1 MYTVREIKERTET
14 FFSQKNVPNAKLDTD
29 ILIAHSLGMKRLD
42 LYLDMERPLTEQ
54 QLDVLRPL
62 VKRRATREPIQYII
76 GSTDF
81 YGLTLKVD
89 SRALV
94 PRQETEELVDRIVTR
109 LSEAPKRILD
119 LGTGS
124 GAIAFALASKYPEAC
139 ITAIDSST
147 GAIAL
152 ALENATTLDFVD
164 RVKIIEG
171 NWWSPIADDE
181 SFDLIVSNPPY
192 LTEAEMRSAEPE
204 VVDYEPQEALVAGH
218 DGLNDLRIL
227 LEGAP
232 KYLCATGLLAME
244 TGIAQSESLTAMAT
258 IAGLTC
264 ECIEDLN
271 ERPRFFFAAPKHA

>member
-1 MYTVREIKERTET
+1 MHTVREIKERTET

-89 SRALV
+89 SRALI

-164 RVKIIEG
+164 RVRIIEG

>member
-244 TGIAQSESLTAMAT
+244 TGIAQSESLRAMAA

-271 ERPRFFFAAPKHA
+271 ERPRFFFATPKHA

>member
-1 MYTVREIKERTET
+1 MHTVREIKERTET
-14 FFSQKNVPNAKLDTD
+14 FLSQKNVPNAKLDTD

-54 QLDVLRPL
+54 QLDMLRPL
-62 VKRRATREPIQYII
+62 VKRRATREPLQYII

-89 SRALV
+89 SRALI
-94 PRQETEELVDRIVTR
+94 PRQETEELVDRIVAR

-152 ALENATTLDFVD
+152 ALENATALDLAD
-164 RVKIIEG
+164 RVRIIEG
-171 NWWSPIADDE
+171 NWWSPIVDE
-181 SFDLIVSNPPY
+181 ASFDLIVSNPPY

-244 TGIAQSESLTAMAT
+244 TGIAQSESLTAMAV

-271 ERPRFFFAAPKHA
+271 ERPRFFFATPKDS

>member
-1 MYTVREIKERTET
+1 MHTVREIKERTET

-62 VKRRATREPIQYII
+62 VKRRATREPLQYII

-89 SRALV
+89 SRALI
-94 PRQETEELVDRIVTR
+94 PRQETEELVDRIVAW

-124 GAIAFALASKYPEAC
+124 GAIAFALASKYPEAY

-164 RVKIIEG
+164 RVRIIEG

-244 TGIAQSESLTAMAT
+244 TGIAQRESLTAMAT

-271 ERPRFFFAAPKHA
+271 ERPRFFFAIPKHA

>member
-1 MYTVREIKERTET
+1 MHTVREIKERTET

-54 QLDVLRPL
+54 QLDMLRPL
-62 VKRRATREPIQYII
+62 VKRRATREPLQYII

-89 SRALV
+89 SRALI
-94 PRQETEELVDRIVTR
+94 PRQETEELVDRIVAR
-109 LSEAPKRILD
+109 LTEAPKRILD

-152 ALENATTLDFVD
+152 ALENATALDLAD
-164 RVKIIEG
+164 RVRIIEG
-171 NWWSPIADDE
+171 NWWSPIVDE
-181 SFDLIVSNPPY
+181 ASFDLIVSNPPY

-204 VVDYEPQEALVAGH
+204 VLDYEPQEALVAGH

-232 KYLCATGLLAME
+232 KYLCATGLLAIE
-244 TGIAQSESLTAMAT
+244 TGIAQSESLTAMAA

-271 ERPRFFFAAPKHA
+271 ERPRFFFASPKHS

>member
-29 ILIAHSLGMKRLD
+29 ILIAHSLSMKRLD

-89 SRALV
+89 SRALI
-94 PRQETEELVDRIVTR
+94 PRQETEELVDRIVAR

-152 ALENATTLDFVD
+152 ALENATAQDLAD
-164 RVKIIEG
+164 RVRIIEG

-192 LTEAEMRSAEPE
+192 LTEAEMQSAEPE
-204 VVDYEPQEALVAGH
+204 VVDYEPQEALVAGY

-271 ERPRFFFAAPKHA
+271 ERPRFFFATPSHA

>member
-62 VKRRATREPIQYII
+62 VKRRATREPLQYII

-94 PRQETEELVDRIVTR
+94 PRQETEELVDRIVAR

-164 RVKIIEG
+164 RVRIIEG

-204 VVDYEPQEALVAGH
+204 VVDYEPREALVAGY

-244 TGIAQSESLTAMAT
+244 TGIAQSESLTAMAA

-271 ERPRFFFAAPKHA
+271 ERPRFFFATPKHS

>member
-54 QLDVLRPL
+54 QLDVLRQL

-164 RVKIIEG
+164 RVRIIEG

-244 TGIAQSESLTAMAT
+244 TGIAQSESLTAMAA

-271 ERPRFFFAAPKHA
+271 ERPRFFFATPKHA

>member
-1 MYTVREIKERTET
+1 MHTVREIKERTEI

-62 VKRRATREPIQYII
+62 VKRRATREPLQYII

-94 PRQETEELVDRIVTR
+94 PRQETEELVDRIVAR

-164 RVKIIEG
+164 RVRIIEG

-204 VVDYEPQEALVAGH
+204 VVDYEPREALVAGY

-244 TGIAQSESLTAMAT
+244 TGIAQSESLTAMAA

-271 ERPRFFFAAPKHA
+271 ERPRFFFATPKHS

>member
-164 RVKIIEG
+164 RVRIIEG

-271 ERPRFFFAAPKHA
+271 ERPRFFFATPKHA

>member
-1 MYTVREIKERTET
+1 MHTVREIKERTEI

-164 RVKIIEG
+164 RVRIIEG
-171 NWWSPIADDE
+171 NWWSPILDE
-181 SFDLIVSNPPY
+181 ASFDLIVSNPPY

-271 ERPRFFFAAPKHA
+271 ERPRFFFATPKHA

>member
-1 MYTVREIKERTET
+1 MHTVREIKERTET

-54 QLDVLRPL
+54 QLDMLRPL
-62 VKRRATREPIQYII
+62 VKRRATREPLQYII

-89 SRALV
+89 SRALI
-94 PRQETEELVDRIVTR
+94 PRQETEELVDRIVAR
-109 LSEAPKRILD
+109 LTEAPKRILD

-152 ALENATTLDFVD
+152 ALENATALDLAD
-164 RVKIIEG
+164 RVRIIEG
-171 NWWSPIADDE
+171 NWWSPIVDE
-181 SFDLIVSNPPY
+181 ASFDLIVSNPPY

-204 VVDYEPQEALVAGH
+204 VLDYEPQEALVAGH

-244 TGIAQSESLTAMAT
+244 TGIAQSESLTAMAA

-271 ERPRFFFAAPKHA
+271 ERPRFFFASPKDS

>member
-1 MYTVREIKERTET
+1 MHTVREIKERTET

-62 VKRRATREPIQYII
+62 VKRRATREPLQYII

-89 SRALV
+89 SRALI
-94 PRQETEELVDRIVTR
+94 PRQETEELVDRIVAR

-164 RVKIIEG
+164 RVRIIEG

-244 TGIAQSESLTAMAT
+244 TGIAQRESLTAMAT
-258 IAGLTC
+258 ISGLTC

-271 ERPRFFFAAPKHA
+271 ERPRFFFAIPKHA

>member
-62 VKRRATREPIQYII
+62 VKRRATREPLQYII

-89 SRALV
+89 SRALI
-94 PRQETEELVDRIVTR
+94 PRQETEELVNRIVTR

-271 ERPRFFFAAPKHA
+271 ERPRFFFATPNHA

>member
-1 MYTVREIKERTET
+1 MHTVREIKERTET

-62 VKRRATREPIQYII
+62 VKRRATREPLQYII

-89 SRALV
+89 SRALI
-94 PRQETEELVDRIVTR
+94 PRQETEELVDRIVAR

-164 RVKIIEG
+164 RVRIIEG

-244 TGIAQSESLTAMAT
+244 TGIAQRESLTAMAAK
-258 IAGLTC
+258 AGLTC

-271 ERPRFFFAAPKHA
+271 ERPRFFFATPKHA

>member
-1 MYTVREIKERTET
+1 MHTVREIKERTET

-54 QLDVLRPL
+54 QLDMLRPL
-62 VKRRATREPIQYII
+62 VKRRATREPLQYII

-89 SRALV
+89 SRALI
-94 PRQETEELVDRIVTR
+94 PRQETEELVDRIVAR
-109 LSEAPKRILD
+109 LTEAPKRILD

-152 ALENATTLDFVD
+152 ALENATALDLAD
-164 RVKIIEG
+164 RVRIIEG
-171 NWWSPIADDE
+171 NWWSPIVDE
-181 SFDLIVSNPPY
+181 ASFDLIVSNPPY

-244 TGIAQSESLTAMAT
+244 TGIAQSESLTAMAA

-271 ERPRFFFAAPKHA
+271 ERPRFFFASPKHS

>member
-1 MYTVREIKERTET
+1 MHTVREIKERTET

-54 QLDVLRPL
+54 QLDMLRPL
-62 VKRRATREPIQYII
+62 VKRRATREPLQYII

-89 SRALV
+89 SRALI
-94 PRQETEELVDRIVTR
+94 PRQETEELVDRIVAR
-109 LSEAPKRILD
+109 LTEAPKRILD

-152 ALENATTLDFVD
+152 ALENATALDLAD
-164 RVKIIEG
+164 RVRIIEG
-171 NWWSPIADDE
+171 NWWSPIVDE
-181 SFDLIVSNPPY
+181 ASFDLIVSNPPY

-244 TGIAQSESLTAMAT
+244 TGIAQSESLIAMAA

-271 ERPRFFFAAPKHA
+271 ERPRFFFASPKHS

>member
-1 MYTVREIKERTET
+1 MYTVREIKERTEA
-14 FFSQKNVPNAKLDTD
+14 FFSKKNVPNAKLDTD

-54 QLDVLRPL
+54 QLDVLRQL

-164 RVKIIEG
+164 RVRIIEG
-171 NWWSPIADDE
+171 NWWSPITDDE

-244 TGIAQSESLTAMAT
+244 TGIAQSESLTAMAA

-271 ERPRFFFAAPKHA
+271 ERPRFFFATPKHA

>member
-1 MYTVREIKERTET
+1 MHTVREIKERTET

-54 QLDVLRPL
+54 QLDMLRPL
-62 VKRRATREPIQYII
+62 VKRRATREPLQYII

-89 SRALV
+89 SRALI
-94 PRQETEELVDRIVTR
+94 PRQETEELVDRIVAR
-109 LSEAPKRILD
+109 LTEAPKRILD

-152 ALENATTLDFVD
+152 ALENATALDLAD
-164 RVKIIEG
+164 RVRIIEG
-171 NWWSPIADDE
+171 NWWSPIVDE
-181 SFDLIVSNPPY
+181 ASFDLIVSNPPY

-244 TGIAQSESLTAMAT
+244 TGIAQSESLTAMAA

-271 ERPRFFFAAPKHA
+271 ERPRFFFASPKDS